1 MYSRMC
7 FLFTSKWAYNRKRK
21 ENMLHVQRRPICSS
35 IKMTD
40 FPWSICLY
48 RQTSRPK
55 SDVNSRLANNKG
67 GRLVRVQKI
76 FPSAGVKITIPF
88 FFPISLVYLVPS

>member
-1 MYSRMC
+1 
-7 FLFTSKWAYNRKRK
+7 
-21 ENMLHVQRRPICSS
+21 MLHGQRRPICPS

-48 RQTSRPK
+48 RQTSRLQ
-55 SDVNSRLANNKG
+55 SDVNSRLANNLG

-76 FPSAGVKITIPF
+76 FPSTGVKTTIAF
-88 FFPISLVYLVPS
+88 FFPISLVYLVPR

>member
-1 MYSRMC
+1 
-7 FLFTSKWAYNRKRK
+7 
-21 ENMLHVQRRPICSS
+21 MLHVQRRPICSS

-48 RQTSRPK
+48 RQTSRLK

-67 GRLVRVQKI
+67 ERLVRVRKI
-76 FPSAGVKITIPF
+76 FPSAGVKIAI
-88 FFPISLVYLVPS
+88 ILL

>member
-1 MYSRMC
+1 
-7 FLFTSKWAYNRKRK
+7 
-21 ENMLHVQRRPICSS
+21 MLHVQRRPICSS
-35 IKMTD
+35 IKMID

-55 SDVNSRLANNKG
+55 SDVHSRLANNKG

-76 FPSAGVKITIPF
+76 IPSAGVKITI
-88 FFPISLVYLVPS
+88 ILL